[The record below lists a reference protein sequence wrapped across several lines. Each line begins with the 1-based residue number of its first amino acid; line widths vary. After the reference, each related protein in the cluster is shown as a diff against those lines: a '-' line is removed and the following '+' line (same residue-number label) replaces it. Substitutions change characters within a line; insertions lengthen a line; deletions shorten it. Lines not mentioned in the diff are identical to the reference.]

1 MPSALIHQGL
11 RAAVPEHFKSQVP
24 RFLTLSTGLT
34 LSEDSKIVAAGRQM
48 SDKTWDRPEIPVL

>member
-11 RAAVPEHFKSQVP
+11 RAAVPEHFESQVP
-24 RFLTLSTGLT
+24 RFLTLSTSLT